1 MAPET
6 EMRQSRGL
14 DGLPTEL
21 IGMIV
26 TYIDALSLGQL
37 ASTCRRFSEILR
49 SLLPKAAKGYALA
62 NEEDYTRCLT
72 RYLGAYI
79 PECPFIYRFQRAG
92 YSINLPRQPLADAI
106 EKGRINAVKG
116 FLDAGISPNSRD
128 VTGISM
134 LGIAI
139 GFRHTQ
145 IVELFLERGASLE
158 LYPLLPQPKMICIIP
173 YCNLET
179 LKHIVDKVD
188 LSHICGDGGSV
199 LHQAIRNDDPDVLEL
214 LVEKCANMLSLQDL
228 KGETAL
234 FRAARLWENR
244 NRQTAMVRILVEAG
258 IDMNIR
264 NAQNET
270 AFHKACSHGSYE
282 IVQFLLERGIETN
295 IPGEIEM
302 TELHYAARD
311 NSTEVVNLLLSQDT
325 FNIHVFANNG
335 ETPLHMAAR
344 QSTPDTFA
352 VLLENR
358 ASLRLRDANGQ
369 TPLDIVKAR
378 GHWSIEKYL
387 QSEDDN

>member
-1 MAPET
+1 
-6 EMRQSRGL
+6 
-14 DGLPTEL
+14 
-21 IGMIV
+21 
-26 TYIDALSLGQL
+26 
-37 ASTCRRFSEILR
+37 
-49 SLLPKAAKGYALA
+49 
-62 NEEDYTRCLT
+62 
-72 RYLGAYI
+72 
-79 PECPFIYRFQRAG
+79 
-92 YSINLPRQPLADAI
+92 
-106 EKGRINAVKG
+106 
-116 FLDAGISPNSRD
+116 
-128 VTGISM
+128 M

-179 LKHIVDKVD
+179 LKFIVDKVD